1 MNTTTASAGRAGPV
15 TVVAGALAVVGL
27 AAGSTVLGAAAPT
40 EITSL
45 AELGPNPYDIGA
57 TPGGASHSGAQ
68 DRGAEGSRPAP
79 SPDSGR
85 GSLHAQMYGI
95 TGDVDPG
102 VPISSA
108 PGVALI
114 GAGSKWGEGIGTGM
128 ILTEDGQVLTNYH
141 VVAGSEELRVTVAD
155 TGRTYDATLVG
166 RDRAQDVALL
176 QLEDVAG
183 LQPVSVSEAAV
194 RLADTV
200 YAVGN
205 GNGQGF
211 LTRLHGEVTGVN
223 EAIDVSDL
231 AFTATDRLTGLIRTD
246 ADVVPGYS
254 GGPLLDA
261 RGQVI
266 GINTAASVGPAVDG
280 YARPIGE
287 AMDVVEQV
295 RAGRED
301 ERIRI
306 GPKGA
311 LGVEVASGRGGTGA
325 VVAGLSEG
333 SASGEAGIERGDVI
347 TSVNDVEIGSGEA
360 LANLIDGMDP
370 GETVRV
376 TWENPSGEQF
386 SGEVTLGESPVN

>member
-1 MNTTTASAGRAGPV
+1 MNTTAASAGRVRPV
-15 TVVAGALAVVGL
+15 VVVAGALAVVGL
-27 AAGSTVLGAAAPT
+27 AAGSAVLGAAAPT
-40 EITSL
+40 ESTSL
-45 AELGPNPYDIGA
+45 AELGPHPYDIGA
-57 TPGGASHSGAQ
+57 TPGGAPHDRAP
-68 DRGAEGSRPAP
+68 DRGRAGAP
-79 SPDSGR
+79 PDSRR
-85 GSLHAQMYGI
+85 GLPHAQMYGM
-95 TGDVDPG
+95 TGDIDPG

-108 PGVALI
+108 PGAALI
-114 GAGSKWGEGIGTGM
+114 GAGSRWGEGIGTGM

-155 TGRTYDATLVG
+155 TGRVYDATLVG
-166 RDRAQDVALL
+166 RDRIQDVALL
-176 QLEDVAG
+176 QLEDAAG

-211 LTRLHGEVTGVN
+211 LTRLGGEVTGVN
-223 EAIDVSDL
+223 ESIDVSDL

-266 GINTAASVGPAVDG
+266 GINTAASMGPAVDG

-295 RAGRED
+295 RSGRENN
-301 ERIRI
+301 RIRI

-311 LGVEVASGRGGTGA
+311 LGVEVASGRRGTGA

-333 SASGEAGIERGDVI
+333 SASAEAGVERGDVI
-347 TSVNDVEIGSGEA
+347 TSVNGVEIGSGEA

-376 TWENPSGEQF
+376 TWEDSSGQQ
-386 SGEVTLGESPVN
+386 SGGEVTLGESPVN